1 VLLELGAAGLL
12 REGDNSGD
20 WTSFCRELRATR
32 QDTELTREIRL
43 RLQRED
49 EVYRLLQLGLGRL
62 RSAYAKELVEN
73 AREGDGDGARDKSVL
88 AAYKKKFY

>member
-1 VLLELGAAGLL
+1 M

-49 EVYRLLQLGLGRL
+49 EVYRLLHLGLGRL
-62 RSAYAKELVEN
+62 REACGKEMVEN
-73 AREGDGDGARDKSVL
+73 ARESDGARDKAVL
-88 AAYKKKFY
+88 AAYKKKFYC